1 MIAILRILLALSVF
15 FTHVYSGHW
24 FSGVGGDT
32 AVELFFIISGFYMQ
46 EILVDR
52 YKDRKNFYSNRF
64 LRIFPIYFIVLIA
77 TFLHDPSKYL
87 SALKSCTLLGK
98 AIFIESNLTLF
109 GLDQLY
115 FVGHYDSE
123 VATKLLGSAQP
134 ATDLVVVPV
143 AWSISIELFF
153 YAIVPFLVKL
163 QSKYLISIAFLSLS
177 AKYLFLNLGSN
188 QDPWTYRFLPFE
200 LSFFLIGM
208 LISRFRVSYVHLQKE
223 SKLLSATW
231 ALAAVSWYLF
241 SVHLADHLIL
251 SREFVLLSGCLLIL
265 SGVMLVNKS
274 RVLRK
279 MGDLSY
285 PIYLSHV
292 LIASQLPRLFDWL
305 SLSTHVNWMLT
316 LIVTVV
322 LSYLLII
329 ITTPVEKLRSKI
341 RLASK

>member
-52 YKDRKNFYSNRF
+52 YKNLKNFYSNRF
-64 LRIFPIYFIVLIA
+64 LRIYPIYLIVLLA
-77 TFLHDPSKYL
+77 TFLQDPSKYL
-87 SALKSCTLLGK
+87 SALKSFTLLGK
-98 AIFIESNLTLF
+98 TIFIESNLTLF

-115 FVGHYDSE
+115 FVDHYNSE
-123 VATKLLGSAQP
+123 VTTKLLGSSQP
-134 ATDLVVVPV
+134 AVDLVVVPV
-143 AWSISIELFF
+143 AWSISIELLF
-153 YAIVPFLVKL
+153 YAIVPFLAKL
-163 QSKYLISIAFLSLS
+163 QSKYLVSITFLSLS
-177 AKYLFLNLGSN
+177 SKYLFLNVGSN

-200 LSFFLIGM
+200 MSFFLIGM
-208 LISRFRVSYVHLQKE
+208 LISRFKGKFIHLQKE
-223 SKLLSATW
+223 SNLLSASW
-231 ALAAVSWYLF
+231 ALVAIGWYLF
-241 SVHLADHLIL
+241 SVHFADHLIL

-265 SGVMLVNKS
+265 SGAMLVNKS

-279 MGDLSY
+279 MGELSY

-292 LIASQLPRLFDWL
+292 LIASQLQRNFDWL
-305 SLSTHVNWMLT
+305 SFSTDANWLLT
-316 LIVTVV
+316 LIVTIV

-329 ITTPVEKLRSKI
+329 ITSPVERLRTKI
-341 RLASK
+341 RLVSK